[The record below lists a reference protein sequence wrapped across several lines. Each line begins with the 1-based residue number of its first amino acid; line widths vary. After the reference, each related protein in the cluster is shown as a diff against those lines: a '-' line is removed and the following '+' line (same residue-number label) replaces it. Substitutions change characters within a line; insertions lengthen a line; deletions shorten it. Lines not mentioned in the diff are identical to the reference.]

1 MKNSVRN
8 LWRLFFGGLIAI
20 ILIFTLANFGVF
32 GKMPSLEDLENPE
45 ADLASEVYT
54 SDGKLM
60 GKYYAENRSE
70 IKYNQISPNIIHA
83 LIATEDQNF
92 YDHSGIDAKAV
103 ARAVLKFGTAGGGSP
118 ITQQLAKN
126 ILGQGRGNV
135 IKRGIEKIKEWI
147 IAVKLERNFTKEEI
161 ITLYLNRAA
170 WGNNYGIRNAS
181 KIYFQKE
188 PIELKIEE
196 AAVLVGMLKGFNYDP
211 IRHPVA
217 ALNRRNTVIE
227 RMVDCKQQYLNETQA
242 SKLKAK
248 PLITNFK
255 KPDDNVGIAPYFRT
269 AVAEKMKQWCK
280 THTNPKTG
288 ENYDL
293 YRAGLKIYTTINSK
307 MQQYAEESVV
317 QHMPVIQRKLNSLLK
332 NNGDRMWKTRE
343 SIIENAMK
351 NSERWKNMAED
362 EIKPEDIRKS
372 FLVPVKMKVFA
383 WNIKRELDTVMT
395 PRDSI
400 KYHKQLMQTSFV
412 AMDPKTGE
420 VKCWVGGIDFKWFK
434 YDHVTASR
442 QVGSTIKPLI
452 YALAVQD
459 AGYTPSTMIEGGAV
473 KYGPE
478 MKVFSGGGGTLA
490 NCLAFSKNTASVRMT
505 NLLGVNRIIDFAKSV
520 GVSAKL
526 PPYTSLAL
534 GAAEIPLL
542 QMLQSYTMFPNKGF
556 NTEPIY
562 ISRIE
567 DKNGNVLEDFTQVNS
582 KQVLSE
588 QDAFTMVK
596 LMQGVV
602 QIGTGRALNG
612 YDIPAE
618 KAGKTGTTDDNTDGW
633 FMGYTPELLAGTWVG
648 CDDPFIR
655 IYAGTSGGN
664 EMALPKWGYF
674 MKKVYADKT
683 LPYGQVLKFQEPAE
697 MANDPIYADQSFDRI
712 VNQGDENIDQGNG
725 DASDFT
731 NDPLLDNGNSEV
743 PVESEFSTVKPDTG
757 KAKFKDQTITPPANK
772 PEDKK
777 DGKVLMPPAIKP
789 ADKKPTEA
797 VPPPKPADKGKP
809 TTPAKTDKPKPK
821 INNEY

>member
-1 MKNSVRN
+1 MKNKKETSSMSKPVRL
-8 LWRLFFGGLIAI
+8 LWRLFFGGLAAV
-20 ILIFTLANFGVF
+20 ILIFLLANFGVF

-60 GKYYAENRSE
+60 GKYYSEDRSE
-70 IKYNQISPNIIHA
+70 IKYSQISPNIIHA

-92 YDHSGIDAKAV
+92 YDHSGIDARAV
-103 ARAVLKFGTAGGGSP
+103 ARAIVKLGTAGGGSP
-118 ITQQLAKN
+118 ITQQLAKMM
-126 ILGQGRGNV
+126 LRQGMGNV
-135 IKRGIEKIKEWI
+135 IKRGIDKIKEWI

-181 KIYFQKE
+181 KAYFQKE
-188 PIELKIEE
+188 ASELNIEE
-196 AAVLVGMLKGFNYDP
+196 AAVLVGMLKGFGYEP

-227 RMVDCKQQYLNETQA
+227 RMVDCKQHFITEEQGA
-242 SKLKAK
+242 KLKAK

-255 KPDDNVGIAPYFRT
+255 KVDDNVGIAPYFRS
-269 AVAEKMKQWCK
+269 ALAERMKAWCK
-280 THTNPKTG
+280 AHKNPKTG

-293 YRAGLKIYTTINSK
+293 HRGGLKIYTTIDSK

-317 QHMPVIQRKLNSLLK
+317 QHMPIIQKKLNSLLK
-332 NNGDRMWKTRE
+332 NNGDRMWKERE
-343 SIIENAMK
+343 SIIEQAMK
-351 NSERWKNMAED
+351 VSERWKNMAED
-362 EIKPEDIRKS
+362 DIKPEQIRKS
-372 FLVPVKMKVFA
+372 FLVPVRMKVFA
-383 WNIKRELDTVMT
+383 WNAKRELDTVMT

-434 YDHVTASR
+434 FDHVTASR

-459 AGYTPSTMIEGGAV
+459 AGYTPSTIIEGGPV
-473 KYGPE
+473 PYGKE
-478 MKVFSGGGGTLA
+478 VRTFSGGGGTLA

-505 NLLGVNRIIDFAKSV
+505 NMLGVNRIIDFARSV
-520 GVSAKL
+520 GVSANL

-556 NTEPIY
+556 NTEPTF
-562 ISRIE
+562 ISRVE
-567 DKNGNVLEDFTQVNS
+567 DKNGNVLEDFTQINS
-582 KQVLSE
+582 KQVISE

-602 QIGTGRALNG
+602 QIGTGRSLNN

-618 KAGKTGTTDDNTDGW
+618 KAGKTGTTNDNTDGW
-633 FMGYTPELLAGTWVG
+633 FIGYTPELLAGTWVG

-683 LPYGQVLKFQEPAE
+683 LPYGRELRFAEPAE
-697 MANDPIYADQSFDRI
+697 MVNNPVYADQRFENI
-712 VNQGDENIDQGNG
+712 INQGDDNGADGAGNG

-731 NDPLLDNGNSEV
+731 NETLTDEKPAET
-743 PVESEFSTVKPDTG
+743 PVESDYSSVRADTLA
-757 KAKFKDQTITPPANK
+757 AKMKRSLPPLGNT
-772 PEDKK
+772 
-777 DGKVLMPPAIKP
+777 LPPAIE
-789 ADKKPTEA
+789 DKRSRRQKKRDAEKEKA
-797 VPPPKPADKGKP
+797 
-809 TTPAKTDKPKPK
+809 
-821 INNEY
+821 NNDY